1 MISFNFLFCGIILD
15 NVNLLLV
22 FTAVYLDLLLLNK
35 YPILENSLSGAADPA
50 ETEKIKQAKLTRSAS
65 NTATCSGSF
74 QKLRGFL
81 SYFSFNS

>member
-1 MISFNFLFCGIILD
+1 MISSNFLFCGIILD

-50 ETEKIKQAKLTRSAS
+50 ETEDKTSKTYKVGIQHCHVLWVIPKTPRILII
-65 NTATCSGSF
+65 
-74 QKLRGFL
+74 LL
-81 SYFSFNS
+81 L